1 MQDNALLNKLLIF
14 ANKFS
19 SQRHITAIR
28 DGFVA
33 LIPLTIIASF
43 WVLINNLI
51 LSPQNGLLK
60 NVAGAA
66 RWMATVKMVCLVE
79 LWGLCLLY

>member
-33 LIPLTIIASF
+33 LYSIDDYRFILGTDQQSDLKSSEWSF
-43 WVLINNLI
+43 EKCCWGCSLD
-51 LSPQNGLLK
+51 GF
-60 NVAGAA
+60 
-66 RWMATVKMVCLVE
+66 RWSSL
-79 LWGLCLLY
+79 

>member
-33 LIPLTIIASF
+33 LISLTIIASF
-43 WVLINNLI
+43 
-51 LSPQNGLLK
+51 
-60 NVAGAA
+60 
-66 RWMATVKMVCLVE
+66 
-79 LWGLCLLY
+79 